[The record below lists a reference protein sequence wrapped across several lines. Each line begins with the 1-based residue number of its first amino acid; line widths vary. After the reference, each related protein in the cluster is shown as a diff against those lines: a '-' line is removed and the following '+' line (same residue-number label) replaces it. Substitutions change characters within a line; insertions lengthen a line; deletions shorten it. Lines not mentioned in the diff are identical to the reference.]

1 MIGDQQDMLWRMKQV
16 LPLRWFPDDTP
27 VLDTVLSGVAWAWT
41 WVYAL
46 LQTVK
51 DQTRISTASGMWLDL
66 IAADY
71 FGTSLCRRS
80 GETDNAYRSRI
91 QEELIR
97 DRGTREAVV
106 SALTDLTGRAPAL
119 FEPTNTLD
127 TGGYGG
133 TGETVTGLAYGYAGG
148 WGDLYL
154 PFQFFVTAYRPVG
167 VGIAFVTGWCCG
179 GGGYGAGALEY
190 GSLSMI
196 QTQVTDGDILSAI
209 TGVLPIGV
217 IAWTN
222 ISS

>member
-1 MIGDQQDMLWRMKQV
+1 MKQV

-27 VLDTVLSGVAWAWT
+27 VLDTVLSGVAWAWA

-51 DQTRISTASGMWLDL
+51 AQTRISTATGMWLDL

-71 FGTSLCRRS
+71 FGTRLCRRS
-80 GETDNAYRSRI
+80 GETDSAYLLRI
-91 QEELIR
+91 RDELIR
-97 DRGTREAVV
+97 ERGTREAVV
-106 SALTDLTGRAPAL
+106 SALADLTGRPPAL
-119 FEPTNTLD
+119 FEPANTSD

-133 TGETVTGLAYGYAGG
+133 AGELVTGLAYGYAGG
-148 WGDLYL
+148 WGDLNL

-167 VGIAFVTGWCCG
+167 QGIASVSGWCCG
-179 GGGYGAGALEY
+179 DGGYGEGALEY
-190 GSLSMI
+190 ASLSMM
-196 QTQVTDGDILSAI
+196 QTQVTDAAI
-209 TGVLPIGV
+209 FTAIAGVLPIGV